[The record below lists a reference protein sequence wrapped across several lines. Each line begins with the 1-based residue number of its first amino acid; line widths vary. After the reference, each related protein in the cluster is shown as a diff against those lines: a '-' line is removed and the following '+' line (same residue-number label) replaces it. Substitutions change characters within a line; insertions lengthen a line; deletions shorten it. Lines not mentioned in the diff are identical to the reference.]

1 METLLSFDK
10 VYKDYPSGP
19 SIIHALK
26 ETNFEAK
33 KGELIAIVGPSGS
46 GKSTLLSL
54 AGALLT
60 PTGGTISING
70 KSVGNLSSKEQ
81 TALRLEEIGFIFQKL
96 THLVPYLHVKDQIS
110 FIGKMAGKSAAE
122 LEKDTASL
130 LSQLGISDRANFYP
144 KDLSGGQKQRVAIAR
159 ALINQPSVIL
169 ADEPTASLDTERS
182 REVVELIRN
191 EVVQTSRT
199 AIMVTHDERML
210 DLVNHVYRMEDGIL
224 TQES

>member
-1 METLLSFDK
+1 METLLSFEK

-81 TALRLEEIGFIFQKL
+81 TALRLEEIGFIFQ
-96 THLVPYLHVKDQIS
+96 TAHLVPYLHVKDQIS

>member
-60 PTGGTISING
+60 PTGGAISING

-81 TALRLEEIGFIFQKL
+81 TALRLE
-96 THLVPYLHVKDQIS
+96 
-110 FIGKMAGKSAAE
+110 
-122 LEKDTASL
+122 
-130 LSQLGISDRANFYP
+130 
-144 KDLSGGQKQRVAIAR
+144 
-159 ALINQPSVIL
+159 
-169 ADEPTASLDTERS
+169 
-182 REVVELIRN
+182 
-191 EVVQTSRT
+191 
-199 AIMVTHDERML
+199 
-210 DLVNHVYRMEDGIL
+210 
-224 TQES
+224 